1 MGLSSIE
8 RSQMAKLTDYA
19 LIGSSLFT
27 AGAASASWASVK
39 QGKQSARERQQP
51 ALLGAVTQLEGPGA
65 GEKTPT
71 FLNILNAGGL
81 AKNVAC
87 VLAIEDH
94 YIANPAGPGFLR
106 NQQEAAVATEMP
118 LSSDRRGILIC
129 RDLRQRVW
137 VCDLDRNMR
146 SYDGREADPVLDF
159 ETFWLDF
166 YGEDLSLLTRVGSK
180 VAVEAMPVGGNN
192 TSVRRS

>member
-1 MGLSSIE
+1 MT
-8 RSQMAKLTDYA
+8 KLTDYA

-27 AGAASASWASVK
+27 AGAASASWASVR
-39 QGKQSARERQQP
+39 QGKKGARERQQP

-87 VLAIEDH
+87 LLAIEDH

-106 NQQEAAVATEMP
+106 NQQEAAIATELP
-118 LSSDRRGILIC
+118 PSSDRRAILMC

-137 VCDLDRNMR
+137 ACDLDRNLR
-146 SYDGREADPVLDF
+146 SYDGREADPALDF
-159 ETFWLDF
+159 EAFWLDF

-180 VAVEAMPVGGNN
+180 VAVEAMTAGENH
-192 TSVRRS
+192 TS